1 MLVRI
6 LLRLDPAP
14 LARRLARLIAQ
25 PNVLVHAA
33 PKRQGLWEG
42 LAQESCDLVV
52 LSRAALPGT
61 PREVVGALR
70 QLPDHPELIVLEER
84 DDPGDRA
91 ELLAAGCY
99 EVLSPAL
106 PDDVL
111 ARTLRN
117 LVARRRE
124 AVVTRLRAEQPE
136 EGFHLSDFAVASP
149 RMQELLRL
157 ARRVAASDSS
167 LLVLG
172 ETGVGKEWLARAIHG
187 EGRRA
192 AAPFLAV
199 NLAAVPESL
208 LESELFGHEKGAF
221 TGAVRSRRGYF
232 ELAHR
237 GTLFLDEIG
246 DLSPHLQGKLLR
258 VLQER
263 KIQRVGGEEVIE
275 VDVRVMAA
283 TNRDLEEAM
292 RSREFRSDLYYRLG
306 VVTLTVPPL
315 RERRDDI
322 PSLVASYLERFRRQL
337 GRPAH
342 AIAEEAL
349 AALVEYPWP
358 GNVRELI
365 NVMERAVLLC
375 DGETIALADLPEAI
389 ARHAGGGAV
398 ASAPGEAADGLDLP
412 AEWLS
417 RPLAAVRR
425 ELLATVER
433 RYLAAQLAATGGRI
447 GETARRAGLDPR
459 SLYGKMRDLGLAKEE
474 FRRAG
479 GRERPSRVGS

>member
-14 LARRLARLIAQ
+14 LARRVARLIAQ

-42 LAQESCDLVV
+42 LARESCDLVV
-52 LSRAALPGT
+52 LSRAALPGS
-61 PREVVGALR
+61 PREVLSALR
-70 QLPDHPELIVLEER
+70 QLPDRPELIVLEER
-84 DDPGDRA
+84 DDARARA

-99 EVLSPAL
+99 EVLSATL
-106 PDDVL
+106 ADDVL

-124 AVVTRLRAEQPE
+124 AAVTQLRAEQPE
-136 EGFHLSDFAVASP
+136 GEFHLADFAAASEP
-149 RMQELLRL
+149 MQELLRL

-172 ETGVGKEWLARAIHG
+172 ETGVGKEWLARAIHA

-199 NLAAVPESL
+199 NLAAVPEPL

-263 KIQRVGGEEVIE
+263 SIQRVGGEETIE

-283 TNRDLEEAM
+283 TNRNLEEAM
-292 RSREFRSDLYYRLG
+292 RERQFRNDLYYRLS

-315 RERRDDI
+315 RERREDI
-322 PSLVASYLERFRRQL
+322 PPLVQSYLERFRRQL
-337 GRPAH
+337 GRATH
-342 AIAEEAL
+342 ALAEEAL
-349 AALVEYPWP
+349 AALVDYPWP

-375 DGETIALADLPEAI
+375 DGPLVQLEDLPESI
-389 ARHAGGGAV
+389 ARHAQGPGLSPAARGAQLGV
-398 ASAPGEAADGLDLP
+398 DLP
-412 AEWLS
+412 ADWLA
-417 RPLAAVRR
+417 RPLGEVRR
-425 ELLATVER
+425 EVVAELER
-433 RYLAAQLAATGGRI
+433 RYLAEQLAATGGRV
-447 GETARRAGLDPR
+447 GEAARRAGLDPR
-459 SLYGKMRDLGLAKEE
+459 SLYGKMRRLGLAKEE
-474 FRRAG
+474 FRL
-479 GRERPSRVGS
+479 GRHG

>member
-6 LLRLDPAP
+6 LLRVDPAP
-14 LARRLARLIAQ
+14 LGRRLARLIAQ
-25 PNVLVHAA
+25 PNVLVQLA
-33 PKRQGLWEG
+33 PKRQGLWEA
-42 LAQESCDLVV
+42 LTQESCDLVV
-52 LSRAALPGT
+52 LSRAALPGA
-61 PREVVGALR
+61 PREVVSALR
-70 QLPDHPELIVLEER
+70 QLPDRPELIVLEEEE
-84 DDPGDRA
+84 DPEDRA

-106 PDDVL
+106 ADDVL

-117 LVARRRE
+117 LVARRRD

-136 EGFHLSDFAVASP
+136 GEFHLSDFAAASQP
-149 RMQELLRL
+149 MQELLRL
-157 ARRVAASDSS
+157 ARRVVASDSS

-172 ETGVGKEWLARAIHG
+172 ETGVGKEWLARAVHAG
-187 EGRRA
+187 GRRA
-192 AAPFLAV
+192 GAPFLAV
-199 NLAAVPESL
+199 NLAAVPEAL

-263 KIQRVGGEEVIE
+263 KIQRVGGEEAIE

-283 TNRDLEEAM
+283 TNRDLEQAM
-292 RSREFRSDLYYRLG
+292 RERQFRSDLYYRLG

-315 RERRDDI
+315 RERKPDI
-322 PSLVASYLERFRRQL
+322 PPLVASYLERFRRQL
-337 GRPAH
+337 GRPAQ
-342 AIAEEAL
+342 AVKEEAL
-349 AALVEYPWP
+349 QALVEYPWP

-375 DGETIALADLPEAI
+375 DGETIRLADLPEAI
-389 ARHAGGGAV
+389 ARHGHGTSPAA
-398 ASAPGEAADGLDLP
+398 ASAERPGLP
-412 AEWLS
+412 GPTEWLG
-417 RPLAAVRR
+417 RPLAEVRR
-425 ELLATVER
+425 EAVAFVER
-433 RYLAAQLAATGGRI
+433 RYLEAQLAATGGRI
-447 GETARRAGLDPR
+447 GETARRAGLNPR
-459 SLYGKMRDLGLAKEE
+459 SLYGKMRELGLRKEE
-474 FRRAG
+474 FRASSAAPRDG
-479 GRERPSRVGS
+479 